1 MYKMQAHFLSKLS
14 VSFQLTFFTHFRQC
28 TCSASSWLPKPLT
41 SVPHSC
47 LVSLLPIMLV
57 PRFRTWN
64 TCMQNLSAGCQKEDH
79 LINSICIHIRT
90 AHRFFT
96 LKTSALLRGLPHS
109 LVILPPVRFKI
120 VNLEESESLEYFQ
133 RRGMCPRDACQLL
146 SLCEESVIHTRG
158 ACCIHFITLSSNIF
172 FSSLCCYRELN
183 SPREDKCQCCDLHLI
198 TGLVLFPILKFTLQA
213 KSLKTFFFF
222 SF

>member
-1 MYKMQAHFLSKLS
+1 MQAHFLSKLS
-14 VSFQLTFFTHFRQC
+14 VSFQLTFFTHFWQC
-28 TCSASSWLPKPLT
+28 TCSASSRLPKPLT

-47 LVSLLPIMLV
+47 LVSFLPIISV
-57 PRFRTWN
+57 PKFRTWN
-64 TCMQNLSAGCQKEDH
+64 TCTENLSAGCQKEDH
-79 LINSICIHIRT
+79 LINSIHVHIQI

-96 LKTSALLRGLPHS
+96 LKTSALLRGLSHS
-109 LVILPPVRFKI
+109 LVILPPVRLKT
-120 VNLEESESLEYFQ
+120 VHWEESESLEYFQ

-183 SPREDKCQCCDLHLI
+183 SPRGDKCQCYDLHLI
-198 TGLVLFPILKFTLQA
+198 TGLVLFPILKFTL
-213 KSLKTFFFF
+213 
-222 SF
+222 